1 MESKAAEKRIQE
13 LTALLDQYSYEYY
26 VLDAPTIEDYQYDKL
41 YHELL
46 DLEEQ
51 YPQFVQPNSP
61 THRVGGAIY
70 NTFAQV
76 EHQVPMGSL
85 QDVFS
90 FEELYAFDKRVREV
104 VGNPLYVVERK
115 IDGLSV
121 SLEYRDGIF
130 VRGSTRGD
138 GHVGEDVT
146 ENLKTIRSI
155 PLKLPRSIPYLEVR
169 GEVYMPRESFEKV
182 IAQQELNEET
192 PFKNPRNAAAGSLR
206 QKDPKI
212 TAKRYL
218 DIFVFNVQQIEG
230 EALHSH
236 AQSLAFL
243 EEMNFKV
250 SPGYTVCDSMDEAV
264 KVIQTIGED
273 RGKLAFD
280 IDGAVV
286 KVDDFTQRE
295 QLGSTVKFP
304 KWAVAFKYPPEEKVT
319 TLLDIEI
326 KVGRTGALTPTA
338 VFEPITLAGTT
349 VSRAV
354 LHNQDFILEKQIA
367 IGDSIVVRKAG
378 EIIPE
383 VVSVASHSG
392 NPVYRIPDT
401 CPSCGSHVVREEGE
415 AVIRCTNLQC
425 PAQLLR
431 NLIHFASKGAMDI
444 DGLGPALLERL
455 TQEGMVASPADL
467 YHLDYSKIA
476 QMDGMGELS
485 ASNLRDSIEASK
497 KQDLSRVLF
506 ALGIR
511 NIGQRAAQLLAR
523 RFGSMD
529 GVLAADEAQLTEID
543 GFGSIMAQS
552 VLEFFSHQPNR
563 ALVQALAQAGVNMQ
577 SVNQQASDK
586 LAGLTFVLTGTLP
599 NLTRDQAKALIEAQ
613 GGKVSSSVSKKTSYV
628 VAGAEAGSK
637 LDKANTLGVPVI
649 DEEALLKLVDIGE

>member
-104 VGNPLYVVERK
+104 VGSPLYVVERK

>member
-76 EHQVPMGSL
+76 EHQIPMGSL

-104 VGNPLYVVERK
+104 VGSPLYVVERK